1 VLATDKEVSSLL
13 RQASRFHRRVERE
26 QHLAAE
32 WTQDGREWDV
42 SYIAAVPVVETTRA
56 GGGRRA
62 ELMHAQRN
70 DTHHFSVSTNLE
82 IRQQQER

>member
-42 SYIAAVPVVETTRA
+42 SYIAAVPGVETTRA
-56 GGGRRA
+56 GGGGPLGGADARD
-62 ELMHAQRN
+62 
-70 DTHHFSVSTNLE
+70 DTHHLSVSTNLE